1 MDLIWL
7 LLFVFGI
14 FIMAAEAFI
23 FTFGA
28 LAITGAILFF
38 FALMMLQVGG
48 FVLGFLITA
57 NVLMALGGFG
67 LIILLAVVYFAVRAY
82 SKRAKPLLE
91 GETVEI
97 VEWTSGSGRVRLKGG
112 EIWSANAPHQYHPG
126 DKARVIKIENLT
138 LTLGDINHA

>member
-7 LLFVFGI
+7 FLFVFGI
-14 FIMAAEAFI
+14 LIMAAEAFI

-28 LAITGAILFF
+28 LAITGAVLFI
-38 FALMMLQVGG
+38 FALIMLQAGG
-48 FVLGFLITA
+48 VLLGSLITPA
-57 NVLMALGGFG
+57 TLLSLGGCG
-67 LIILLAVVYFAVRAY
+67 LLILLAVIYFAVRAY

-97 VEWTSGSGRVRLKGG
+97 IEWSNGSGRVRLKGG
-112 EIWSANAPHQYHPG
+112 EIWSANATRHYNAG
-126 DKARVIKIENLT
+126 DKARIITIENLT